1 MSPGPDYTRRTPSR
15 TTPSS
20 SVFRS
25 VMIIIMI
32 MIKTIII
39 IMIIFRP
46 VAHLASPG
54 PQRQQAQVNDIVSS
68 SGPGLGMVTIAI
80 SSLGPG
86 PDSSNDQ
93 FSVKLIM
100 QIELY

>member
-1 MSPGPDYTRRTPSR
+1 M
-15 TTPSS
+15 
-20 SVFRS
+20 
-25 VMIIIMI
+25 MM
-32 MIKTIII
+32 M
-39 IMIIFRP
+39 FRP

-93 FSVKLIM
+93 FSVKLLLCKLSF
-100 QIELY
+100 IEF